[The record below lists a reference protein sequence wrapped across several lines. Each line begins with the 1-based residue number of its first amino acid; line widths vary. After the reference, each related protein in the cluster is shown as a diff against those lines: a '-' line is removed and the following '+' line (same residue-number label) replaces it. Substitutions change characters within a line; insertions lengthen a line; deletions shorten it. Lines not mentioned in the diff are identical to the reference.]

1 MSAVLEYS
9 DAQIMRTV
17 RQLRL
22 AYKLKRTPRYGA
34 VRDPKVHSES
44 VAEHKFALLF
54 LSRYFVR
61 VEVLPRTLD
70 MEMVDNIILFHDFG
84 EIPHGDKPY
93 ISKTRADEVQEREDA
108 KRVFAS
114 LPEELRW
121 LGLDSWHA
129 YETKDGPEASFVNAL
144 DKLEP
149 CFELQGT
156 TNEKTLMRLGYTYE
170 KHVGKKLLA
179 TDGFPVMRSFVL
191 ATANHKRR
199 RGVFLEKPTGV
210 VVE

>member
-1 MSAVLEYS
+1 MSVVLEYS
-9 DAQIMRTV
+9 DEQVMRTV

-34 VRDPKVHSES
+34 TRDPKVHSES
-44 VAEHKFALLF
+44 VAEHMFALLF

-61 VEVLPRTLD
+61 VEVLPRELD

-93 ISKTRADEVQEREDA
+93 ISKTIADEVQEREDA

-129 YETKDGPEASFVNAL
+129 YETKDGLEASFVNAL

-156 TNEKTLMRLGYTYE
+156 TNEKTLVRLGYTYE
-170 KHVGKKLLA
+170 KHVDKKLKA
-179 TDGFPVMRSFVL
+179 TEEFPVMRKFVEV
-191 ATANHKRR
+191 TARKKVG
-199 RGVFLEKPTGV
+199 RGVFVDSAAAE
-210 VVE
+210 

>member
-1 MSAVLEYS
+1 MSAVLDYS
-9 DAQIMRTV
+9 DEQIMKIV

-34 VRDPKVHSES
+34 TRDPKVHSES

-54 LSRYFVR
+54 LSRYFMQT
-61 VEVLPRTLD
+61 EVLPRGLH
-70 MEMVDNIILFHDFG
+70 METVDNIILFHDFG

-93 ISKTRADEVQEREDA
+93 ISKTKADEEQERLDA
-108 KRVFAS
+108 ICVFAS
-114 LPEELRW
+114 LPEELQE
-121 LGLDSWHA
+121 LGLRSWEA
-129 YETKDGPEASFVNAL
+129 FEARDGLEASFVNAL

-170 KHVGKKLLA
+170 KHVGKKLAA
-179 TDGFPVMRSFVL
+179 TAAFPVMRKFVEV
-191 ATANHKRR
+191 TARKKIG
-199 RGVFLEKPTGV
+199 RGVFIDSAVAAE
-210 VVE
+210 